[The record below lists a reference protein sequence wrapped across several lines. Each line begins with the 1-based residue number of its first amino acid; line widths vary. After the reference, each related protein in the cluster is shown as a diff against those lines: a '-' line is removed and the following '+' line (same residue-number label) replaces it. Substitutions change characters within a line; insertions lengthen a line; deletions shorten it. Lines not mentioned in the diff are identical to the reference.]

1 MQSCGAD
8 TGNATA
14 RTESDIVHPVLQQ
27 LRLLIDEMALLKDDL
42 RWSKKHANISM
53 TFFFF
58 FTRAHRSVV
67 SQVDGSDGS
76 VWSNTSRFSKSL
88 GFPTWPLSGC
98 THSLESI
105 RSNPHF
111 GFW

>member
-42 RWSKKHANISM
+42 GWSKKHANISM

-58 FTRAHRSVV
+58 FYQS
-67 SQVDGSDGS
+67 SQVCGVPGGWECL
-76 VWSNTSRFSKSL
+76 VKYQQ
-88 GFPTWPLSGC
+88 
-98 THSLESI
+98 I
-105 RSNPHF
+105 Q
-111 GFW
+111 

>member
-42 RWSKKHANISM
+42 GWSKKHANISM

-58 FTRAHRSVV
+58 FLPELTGLWCPRWMGVMGVFGQIPADSVKV
-67 SQVDGSDGS
+67 
-76 VWSNTSRFSKSL
+76 
-88 GFPTWPLSGC
+88 
-98 THSLESI
+98 
-105 RSNPHF
+105 
-111 GFW
+111 